1 MQAFSQLPIMQPDHQ
16 QLAAI
21 RPAYHTAQLADD
33 VENHSQKLSINCIP
47 AHLAHS
53 QQQKQQQ
60 NNHADCVLTIQ
71 CCTQSV
77 WCCTEKTQT

>member
-60 NNHADCVLTIQ
+60 NNHDNSMLYTKCMVQ
-71 CCTQSV
+71 H
-77 WCCTEKTQT
+77 